1 MTNDHQ
7 ERIGKEENR
16 KGRDQERKRLGKKI
30 GKEENR
36 TCEVK
41 PYFEV
46 GEVPE
51 TDLGQEVESG
61 EPPPL
66 SSSDENDEDLIQ
78 KRLP

>member
-1 MTNDHQ
+1 MTNNQ
-7 ERIGKEENR
+7 QQIGKEKNR
-16 KGRDQERKRLGKKI
+16 KGRAQERKRL

-36 TCEVK
+36 TCEIK